1 MKTEH
6 YLFSLVAPI
15 LKQRYFKRKKQMEKL
30 KKMNPTFAIWKALM
44 GNCWG
49 LSDLRW
55 EMGCRFNE
63 IQPKA
68 PLAEAQNGNSRGL
81 FLCLLILLG

>member
-15 LKQRYFKRKKQMEKL
+15 LKQRYFKTKRQREKL
-30 KKMNPTFAIWKALM
+30 KKMNPTFAVWKALM

-55 EMGCRFNE
+55 EIGCRFNE
-63 IQPKA
+63 IQPKG
-68 PLAEAQNGNSRGL
+68 PLAEAQNANSRGL
-81 FLCLLILLG
+81 FSYLLILLA